1 MMECCK
7 DALTSQE
14 ERIMNKKGQ
23 LSPRKRINKFL
34 EGFRDDT
41 PRIDIQRAVYFTESM
56 KETEAYPINIRWAK
70 AIMNVC
76 EKIEVVIQND
86 ELIVGTCGGR
96 GRHAILYPEL
106 RAGWFSKGLRD
117 TQKKN
122 AYRISDEDIATL
134 EEKVIPY
141 WKGRTA
147 HERYLALMP
156 KETRDVIYGDDDYGA
171 TGLMQDNSNVA
182 SVLNWSGE
190 YGKVLNRGLKGIK
203 EEAQQKIDAIRAD
216 LSNNQYDKLPFLE
229 AVVINCDA
237 LITLAHRYADKA
249 REMAAEE
256 TNPTRKAEL
265 KRIAQNCDWVP
276 ENPARDFY
284 EAVQCQWFV
293 QMGYKLEQAI
303 NGGIAMGRFDQ
314 YMYPFFK
321 KDKDAGVIDDERAL
335 ELMEC
340 LWIKIANFLQFNAT
354 NAGNF
359 WEGYAHFEMLTLS
372 GQTTKGKDATNE
384 LTYLVIRSKK
394 EFPLHYPD
402 LMVRLHSASPD
413 RLLHETAELVKEGS
427 GFPKFLNDEEIIPAL
442 VNNGGSIEEARDYA
456 GSGCTE
462 VRMLNKD
469 TYMPVG
475 GNINMASAL
484 EMALNDGWVRYGVH
498 HKQLMVPS
506 IPAADIKSFDDVMS
520 NFYETYDF
528 FVQHFM
534 KRQTALEI
542 TNKQLLA
549 APFMSM
555 LHDKCMASCMD
566 IHQPNIPDSV
576 YKDPGDVNINGFGTV
591 AESLAA
597 IKELVFDEKK
607 YTLDELKEAAAH
619 NYEGYEKIRQA
630 VLNAPKYGRNDEYAD
645 EIAREI
651 DEMLLTTVEKY
662 RTPYGPKHIKFVP
675 VTSHVGMGGKMGAT
689 LNGRLAGEALS
700 EGISPTQGVDNQGPL
715 ATLIS
720 IDHAKSRVCSNSFS
734 RLLNIKLTPQVVM
747 GEVGTRNLMNLL
759 RTFVDLKLWHVQF
772 NIIHRETL
780 VKAQQQPQNYRN
792 LIVRVAGY
800 SAYFTDLSPALQNE
814 IIHRTEHEEIA

>member
-1 MMECCK
+1 MQGCCA
-7 DALTSQE
+7 DALTHQE
-14 ERIMNKKGQ
+14 QRILNKQGQ

-34 EGFRDDT
+34 EGFRDDV

-56 KETEAYPINIRWAK
+56 KETEAYPMTVRWAK
-70 AIMNVC
+70 AIANVC
-76 EKIEVVIQND
+76 EKIEVVIQED

-156 KETRDVIYGDDDYGA
+156 RETRDIIYGDDDYGA
-171 TGLMQDNSNVA
+171 TGLMQDNSNVS

-190 YGKVLNRGLKGIK
+190 YGKVLTRGLNGIK

-216 LSNNQYDKLPFLE
+216 LRNNHYDKIPFLE
-229 AVVINCDA
+229 AVIINCDA

-249 REMAAEE
+249 REMAGEE
-256 TNPTRKAEL
+256 QDPTRKEEL
-265 KRIAQNCDWVP
+265 LRIAENCSRVP
-276 ENPARDFY
+276 EYPARDFW
-284 EAVQCQWFV
+284 EAIQCQWFV

-314 YMYPFFK
+314 YMYPFYK
-321 KDKDAGVIDDERAL
+321 KDKDAGLLDDDRAL

-340 LWIKIANFLQFNAT
+340 LWLKIADFLQFNAT

-372 GQTTKGKDATNE
+372 GQDIHGRDATND

-402 LMVRLHSASPD
+402 LMVRLHSGTPEKLMRAA
-413 RLLHETAELVKEGS
+413 AELVKEGS
-427 GFPKFLNDEEIIPAL
+427 GFPKFLNDEEIVPAL
-442 VNNGGSIEEARDYA
+442 VNNGAPIETARDYA

-462 VRMLNKD
+462 VRMLNLD

-475 GNINMASAL
+475 GNINLESAL
-484 EMALNDGWVRYGVH
+484 EMALYDGWVTYGVH
-498 HKQLMVPS
+498 HRQLMVPS
-506 IPAADIKSFDDVMS
+506 IPSDQIKSFDDVMS
-520 NFYETYDF
+520 NYRETFDF
-528 FVQHFM
+528 FVRHFM
-534 KRQTALEI
+534 NRQTALEM
-542 TNKQLLA
+542 TNKDLLA
-549 APFMSM
+549 APFMSC
-555 LHDKCMASCMD
+555 LHDKCMENCMD
-566 IHQPNIPDSV
+566 IHQPNIPGSI

-591 AESLAA
+591 AESLAVL
-597 IKELVFDEKK
+597 KKLVFEEKK
-607 YTLDELKEAAAH
+607 YTIAQLKEATDH
-619 NYEGYEKIRQA
+619 NFEGYEQIRQTL
-630 VLNAPKYGRNDEYAD
+630 LNAPKYGRNDPYAD
-645 EIAREI
+645 EIAREL
-651 DEMLLTTVEKY
+651 DEILLETVHKY
-662 RTPYGPKHIKFVP
+662 NTPYGPKHIKFVP
-675 VTSHVGMGGKMGAT
+675 VTSHVGMGGKTGAT
-689 LNGRLAGEALS
+689 LNGRLAGQALS
-700 EGISPTQGVDNQGPL
+700 EGISPTQGMDNQGPV

-720 IDHAKSRVCSNSFS
+720 IDHAKSRKYSNSFS
-734 RLLNIKLTPQVVM
+734 RLLNIKLSPQVVA
-747 GEVGTRNLMNLL
+747 GEVGTKNLERLL
-759 RTFVDLKLWHVQF
+759 RTFVDLKLWHIQF

-780 VKAQQQPQNYRN
+780 LAAQKDPASYRN

-814 IIHRTEHEEIA
+814 IIARTEHEEIA

>member
-1 MMECCK
+1 MTNCCTEV
-7 DALTSQE
+7 LTSQE
-14 ERIMNKKGQ
+14 ERILNKKGQ
-23 LSPRKRINKFL
+23 MSPRKRINGFL
-34 EGFRDDT
+34 ETFRDDV
-41 PRIDIQRAVYFTESM
+41 PHIDIQRAVYFTESM
-56 KETEAYPINIRWAK
+56 KETEAYPMSIRWAK
-70 AIMNVC
+70 GIRNVC
-76 EKIEVVIQND
+76 ENIEVVIQD
-86 ELIVGTCGGR
+86 GELIVGTCGGR

-122 AYRISDEDIATL
+122 AYRISDEEIRVL

-141 WKGRTA
+141 WKGKTA
-147 HERYLALMP
+147 HERYLALLQ

-171 TGLMQDNSNVA
+171 TGLMQDNSNVS

-190 YGKVLNRGLKGIK
+190 FGKVLNRGLNGIK
-203 EEAQQKIDAIRAD
+203 AEAQEKIAAIQND
-216 LSNNQYDKLPFLE
+216 LTHNQYDKLPFLE

-237 LITLAHRYADKA
+237 LITLAGRYAEKA
-249 REMAAEE
+249 REMAKAE
-256 TNPTRKAEL
+256 TDGQRKAEL
-265 KRIAQNCDWVP
+265 EQIAKNCSWVP
-276 ENPARDFY
+276 ANPARNFW
-284 EAVQCQWFV
+284 EALQSQWFV

-314 YMYPFFK
+314 YMYPFYQR
-321 KDKDAGVIDDERAL
+321 DKEANLIDDERAL

-340 LWIKIANFLQFNAT
+340 LWLKIADFLQFNAT

-372 GQTTKGKDATNE
+372 GQTVSGKDATND
-384 LTYLVIRSKK
+384 LTYLVLRSKK

-413 RLLHETAELVKEGS
+413 RLLHEAAELVKEGS

-442 VNNGGSIEEARDYA
+442 VNNGASIEEARNYA

-462 VRMLNKD
+462 VRMLNRD

-484 EMALNDGWVRYGVH
+484 EMALNDGYVRYGTH
-498 HKQLMVPS
+498 CKQLMTPS

-520 NFYETYDF
+520 NLTETYDY
-528 FVQHFM
+528 FVRHFM
-534 KRQTALEI
+534 KRQTALEM
-542 TNKQLLA
+542 TNKELLA
-549 APFMSM
+549 APFMSC
-555 LHDKCMASCMD
+555 LHDLCMKNCMD
-566 IHQPNIPDSV
+566 IHQPNIPGSV

-597 IKELVFDEKK
+597 IKKLVFDDGK
-607 YTLDELKEAAAH
+607 YTLEQLKEAAAH
-619 NYEGYEKIRQA
+619 NYEGYERIRQEM
-630 VLNAPKYGRNDEYAD
+630 LNAPKYGRNDPYAD
-645 EIAREI
+645 EIAREL
-651 DEMLLTTVEKY
+651 DEILLKTVKRY
-662 RTPYGPKHIKFVP
+662 QTPYGPKHIKFVP

-689 LNGRLAGEALS
+689 LNGRKAGEALS
-700 EGISPTQGVDNQGPL
+700 EGISPTQGMDNQGPL
-715 ATLIS
+715 ATLLS

-734 RLLNIKLTPQVVM
+734 RLLNIKLSPQIVA
-747 GEVGTRNLMNLL
+747 GENGTRNLMRLL
-759 RTFVDLKLWHVQF
+759 RSFVDLKLWHVQF

-780 VKAQQQPQNYRN
+780 IKAQERPDDYRN

-814 IIHRTEHEEIA
+814 IIARTEHEEIA